1 MKKLYKKTKYILSGI
16 GLIIAYQMILPI
28 LYFSIFKKFATSENF
43 WISNITYILYYVLV
57 AIGLIVL
64 YRKSLK
70 KEWNIFLENKKE
82 YSKKS
87 LCYWAKG
94 LGLMIVSNI
103 IALSIAGTMVANEAQ
118 NREVL
123 SSMPLYAGFIMCL
136 IGPFIEEMIFRKSF
150 KKTFQNKYVF
160 ATVTSL
166 IFASLHVINS
176 FDPLTLSNFIEN
188 WKQIFFLLPYS
199 SLAFFFA
206 LSYYE
211 TDSIFTS
218 TLSHCL
224 HNTLTV
230 LLILLT
236 GGLL

>member
-1 MKKLYKKTKYILSGI
+1 MKERYEKSKYIFYGI
-16 GLIIAYQMILPI
+16 GLIIAYQIILPI
-28 LYFSIFKKFATSENF
+28 IYFSILKNFAASENF
-43 WISNITYILYYVLV
+43 WISNITYTVYYIFV
-57 AIGLIVL
+57 AIGLIIL

-70 KEWNIFLENKKE
+70 KEWTNFLQNKKE
-82 YSKKS
+82 YAKKGIS
-87 LCYWAKG
+87 YWAKG
-94 LGLMIVSNI
+94 LDLMIISNI
-103 IALSIAGTMVANEAQ
+103 IALSIAGSMVANETQ

-123 SSMPLYAGFIMCL
+123 STMPLYAICTMCL
-136 IGPFIEEMIFRKSF
+136 FGPFIEEMVFRKSF
-150 KKTFQNKYVF
+150 RKSFQNKYTF
-160 ATVTSL
+160 AIVTSL
-166 IFASLHVINS
+166 IFASLHVLNS

-211 TDSIFTS
+211 TDNIFTS
-218 TLSHCL
+218 TLAHCL

-230 LLILLT
+230 LLIMLT